1 MPNMDNSYEQPSS
14 RNFSTNPR
22 WTNKD
27 ENSHGTNSQHVD
39 SISYSSSVKLSEKRY
54 HRINSTIVND
64 ECVDDSYDKSGFFV
78 DEMIRER
85 DSSFLMDRLRRQQLE
100 TSIFDKYS
108 SNMMDEW
115 RGYVAEPEEA
125 KSQNRCDL

>member
-1 MPNMDNSYEQPSS
+1 MPNNNNSNEQSLS

-27 ENSHGTNSQHVD
+27 ENSHGTPQIKE
-39 SISYSSSVKLSEKRY
+39 SISSSSSVRLTEKRY
-54 HRINSTIVND
+54 RRMSSIIVD
-64 ECVDDSYDKSGFFV
+64 DQCEDDSYDKSGFFV
-78 DEMIRER
+78 DEMTRER

-100 TSIFDKYS
+100 TSIFDRYT

-115 RGYVAEPEEA
+115 RGYVDEPEEA